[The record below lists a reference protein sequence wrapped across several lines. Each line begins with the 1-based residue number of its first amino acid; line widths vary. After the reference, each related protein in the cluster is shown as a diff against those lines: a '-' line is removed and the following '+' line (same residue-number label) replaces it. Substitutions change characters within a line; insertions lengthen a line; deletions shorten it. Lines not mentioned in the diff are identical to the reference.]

1 MTTPIKPKTDNFP
14 RVIHGGSWFDSS
26 ATLVRAAYRYG
37 YTPSYRDDGVGFRC
51 AQRGAR
57 MPLTGG
63 DL

>member
-1 MTTPIKPKTDNFP
+1 VTTPIKPKTDNFP
-14 RVIHGGSWFDSS
+14 RVLRGGTWSGTT
-26 ATLVRAAYRYG
+26 ATFVRAASRYDI
-37 YTPSYRDDGVGFRC
+37 TPTIRYNYLGFRC